1 MVAFLRIQSR
11 FHGPFCAE
19 RKGSLPSLMERVEGK
34 ELMLRSLK
42 ERLEKELQELQRELR
57 QELPREINRA
67 LAMGDLR
74 ENAEYQMALE
84 RQSYVQAR
92 IGQLKLRLAD
102 LSTLSIHDLPRDR
115 VAIGSTV
122 TLLDQETEA
131 EVVYELVM
139 NDDADISRGTI
150 SIGSP
155 IARGLTG
162 KRVGDAVE
170 IAIPS
175 GRKRYEIVDLRTV
188 HDKERAL
195 EPGTDGG
202 APDGS
207 GK

>member
-1 MVAFLRIQSR
+1 
-11 FHGPFCAE
+11 
-19 RKGSLPSLMERVEGK
+19 
-34 ELMLRSLK
+34 MLRSLK

-162 KRVGDAVE
+162 KRTE
-170 IAIPS
+170 
-175 GRKRYEIVDLRTV
+175 
-188 HDKERAL
+188 
-195 EPGTDGG
+195 
-202 APDGS
+202 
-207 GK
+207 